1 MKKFLLLLLSCFVL
15 TTLTAAQISISV
27 PNDTTTGTT
36 LNKLAKFNT
45 TGSATSVIISATTDT
60 SGAIGIVTN
69 DAATSNVAIV
79 TISGVAPC
87 VFDNS
92 TTPNDYVQ
100 ISGSTAGDCH
110 DAGST
115 RPTSGQI
122 LGTVFGAGGSPGT
135 YTVSLNKD
143 IYPSASAAATAPL
156 CSLFPAS
163 DTISAAGAFSTACA
177 VPGGSLSAGSI
188 LDIEAH
194 IDFNTNTTSSPLEN
208 FQINAGGTTGVC
220 VHTGNTTLGISN
232 ANTGINLGCFIQ
244 VHSTGAPGTADAWG
258 YDQPGSNPTGG
269 GEGTGHM
276 YELGGSL
283 ASFTTTTSQNI
294 TIQETAT
301 LVSGQTFQLI
311 SFVVRQ
317 Y

>member
-15 TTLTAAQISISV
+15 TTLTAAQISISA
-27 PNDTTTGTT
+27 PNDGTTGTT

-45 TGSATSVIISATTDT
+45 TGSATSVIITATTDT
-60 SGAIGIVTN
+60 SGVIGIVTN
-69 DAATSNVAIV
+69 GAGTSNVAILTV
-79 TISGVAPC
+79 SGVAPC

-122 LGTVFGAGGSPGT
+122 LGTVFGAGGSAGT
-135 YTVSLNKD
+135 YNVSLNKD
-143 IYPSASAAATAPL
+143 IYPSSSGGTTAPL

-177 VPGGSLSAGSI
+177 VSGGTLSAGSI
-188 LDIEAH
+188 LDVEAH

-220 VHTGNTTLGISN
+220 VHTSATTLGISN
-232 ANTGINLGCFIQ
+232 TNTGINLSCFI
-244 VHSTGAPGTADAWG
+244 HIDSSGAPGTADAWG

-276 YELGGSL
+276 YESASL

-301 LVSGQTFQLI
+301 LVSGQSFQLI